1 VTIKVHSTKS
11 DRPKPSYGNRGIRKS
26 WIPYSIGLA
35 LALVALLALPS
46 PVQAQTYTENT
57 IYSFPGGDGGIE
69 PLFSGVV
76 RDSEGNFYGTTYA
89 GGPYNYGTVFK
100 VDAAGNETVLH
111 GFGQGHDGR
120 TPYSGLVLDSTGHLF
135 GTTYGGG
142 IRDRKCRNGCGI
154 VFEIFPNGDEK
165 ILHGF
170 GGVKGDGSLPIGN
183 LIRDAAGNLYG
194 TTQMGGTYGYGTV
207 FKIDGAGTE
216 TVLYNFGESLDGDYP
231 AAGVIE
237 DSAGNFYG
245 TTSGGGANSLGT
257 VFKLDP
263 SGHETLL
270 HNFAGGSDGSA
281 PMSGLVRDPSG
292 NLYGTT
298 YLGGT
303 YGVGTVFEV
312 DANGNETILEAF
324 GANNSGDYAEST
336 LVRDS
341 QGNLYGS
348 TIQGGAN
355 ASGTEGGTVFK
366 VSSQGAFSV
375 LYGFAGEP
383 NGAGPDGP
391 LMIDSSGTLYG
402 TTASGGTTNNGTVFQ
417 LTP

>member
-1 VTIKVHSTKS
+1 VSNTPVASESSPAKPGSTKS
-11 DRPKPSYGNRGIRKS
+11 NCKRIFCACAAVLAYAL
-26 WIPYSIGLA
+26 IPA
-35 LALVALLALPS
+35 LFGSASAH
-46 PVQAQTYTENT
+46 AQTYTENT
-57 IYSFPGGDGGIE
+57 IYSFPGGDAGTE

-76 RDSEGNFYGTTYA
+76 RDAEGNFYGTTYS

-100 VDAAGNETVLH
+100 VDPAGNETVLH
-111 GFGQGHDGR
+111 GFGQANDGR
-120 TPYSGLVLDSTGHLF
+120 TPYSGLLLDPTGHLF

-194 TTQMGGTYGYGTV
+194 TTQMGGAYGYGTV

-216 TVLYNFGESLDGDYP
+216 TVLYSFGAAVPDGDYP
-231 AAGVIE
+231 YAGVIE

-245 TTSGGGANSLGT
+245 TTSGGGANDLGT

-263 SGHETLL
+263 SGHETVL
-270 HNFAGGSDGSA
+270 HSFAGGSDGSD
-281 PMSGLVRDPSG
+281 PMAGLVRDPSG

-298 YLGGT
+298 FQGGYL
-303 YGVGTVFEV
+303 YGVGTAFEV
-312 DANGNETILEAF
+312 DADGNETVLEAF
-324 GANNSGDYAEST
+324 GGNNSGSYPEST

-348 TIQGGAN
+348 TIQGGLV
-355 ASGTEGGTVFK
+355 GPGVVFEI
-366 VSSQGAFSV
+366 SSQGAFSV
-375 LYGFAGEP
+375 LYSFAGEP
-383 NGAGPDGP
+383 DGAGPDGP
-391 LMIDSSGTLYG
+391 LMIDSAGTLYG
-402 TTASGGTTNNGTVFQ
+402 TTSSGGTTNNGTVYQ

>member
-1 VTIKVHSTKS
+1 MTIKMHSAKS
-11 DRPKPSYGNRGIRKS
+11 DRPKPSYGNRGIRRS

-35 LALVALLALPS
+35 LALVALLAPPS
-46 PVQAQTYTENT
+46 PAQAQTYIENT

-111 GFGQGHDGR
+111 GFGQANDGR
-120 TPYSGLVLDSTGHLF
+120 TPYSGLVLDPTGHLF

-142 IRDRKCRNGCGI
+142 LRDRKCRNGCGI

-170 GGVKGDGSLPIGN
+170 GGVKGDGSLPIGS
-183 LIRDAAGNLYG
+183 LIRDAAGNFYG

-216 TVLYNFGESLDGDYP
+216 TVLYSFGDGPDGAYP

-237 DSAGNFYG
+237 DSAGNLYG
-245 TTSGGGANSLGT
+245 TASGGGSYTLGT

-263 SGHETLL
+263 SGHETVL

-281 PMSGLVRDPSG
+281 PMAGLVQDPRG

-298 YLGGT
+298 FEGG
-303 YGVGTVFEV
+303 YGEGTVFEV
-312 DANGNETILEAF
+312 DTNGHETVLQDF
-324 GANNSGDYAEST
+324 GENNSGAYPEST

-348 TIQGGAN
+348 TIQGGLVGPGA
-355 ASGTEGGTVFK
+355 VFK

-375 LYGFAGEP
+375 LYSFAGEP
-383 NGAGPDGP
+383 DGAGPEGP
-391 LMIDSSGTLYG
+391 LMIDSAGTLYG
-402 TTASGGTTNNGTVFQ
+402 TTASGGTTNNGTVFH

>member
-1 VTIKVHSTKS
+1 MHT
-11 DRPKPSYGNRGIRKS
+11 P
-26 WIPYSIGLA
+26 A
-35 LALVALLALPS
+35 
-46 PVQAQTYTENT
+46 QAQTYTENT

-111 GFGQGHDGR
+111 GFGQAHDGR
-120 TPYSGLVLDSTGHLF
+120 APYSGLVLDPTGHLF

-154 VFEIFPNGDEK
+154 VFEIYPNGDEK

-170 GGVKGDGSLPIGN
+170 GGVKGDGSLPIGS
-183 LIRDAAGNLYG
+183 LIRDAAGNFYG

-207 FKIDGAGTE
+207 FKIDGAGME
-216 TVLYNFGESLDGDYP
+216 TVLYSFGDAPDGAYP

-263 SGHETLL
+263 SGHETVL

-281 PMSGLVRDPSG
+281 PMAGLVRDPSG

-298 YLGGT
+298 YLGG
-303 YGVGTVFEV
+303 YGEGTVFEV
-312 DANGNETILEAF
+312 DTNGNETILQDF
-324 GANNSGDYAEST
+324 GENNSGAYAEST

-355 ASGTEGGTVFK
+355 VNGTEGGTVFK

-375 LYGFAGEP
+375 LYSFAGEP
-383 NGAGPDGP
+383 NGAGPEGP
-391 LMIDSSGTLYG
+391 LMIDSAGTLYG